1 LSGKLIDTNILQQ
14 AGGIKGGKS
23 KNPIANKI
31 QQIWNLSGK
40 KYTNT
45 VELIADGLI
54 STPDKM
60 IMRPMW
66 FGSFANE
73 FKKITGENV
82 NFEKIAAN
90 DEKYME
96 QYKDAIEKSKTNADE
111 KSVMVGATDNS
122 FMGVLK
128 GTVKPNQSASLRAF
142 NNFNNFMTKFLIF
155 EFVTARTAINAAM
168 GNGSLTKKQGVALLG
183 AVTTRMV
190 TYTLITQMLGTG
202 LMGLFFD
209 DQEPEDEKSFMQKL
223 GQQMTSAFTSLLFGR
238 DFGNATKA
246 MVNYGLERV
255 NENYLD
261 FLREGEYD
269 PYKDAIQYSIVPPEK
284 KGKQRDLADF
294 LLNMGGAFGPSLK
307 TADFIVRK
315 ALEGDKKKEDAI
327 ERQEREISVRI
338 PLEILGNAGFVPLYK
353 DIRKAVMKEM
363 YSSLEQA
370 DKNAEDKKRTK
381 LEKLGIYENETDMKR
396 YDPELWD
403 ETFGPNAPEY
413 SAEQAKKNLKKM
425 KDSLERAMKDE
436 MYDYTPKSKG
446 GFGSSG
452 FGGTQKKN
460 KGGFGTS
467 KFGK

>member
-1 LSGKLIDTNILQQ
+1 
-14 AGGIKGGKS
+14 
-23 KNPIANKI
+23 
-31 QQIWNLSGK
+31 
-40 KYTNT
+40 
-45 VELIADGLI
+45 
-54 STPDKM
+54 M

-66 FGSFANE
+66 FGSFANQ

-96 QYKDAIEKSKTNADE
+96 QYKDAIKKSKTNADE

-202 LMGLFFD
+202 LIGLFFD

-307 TADFIVRK
+307 TVDFIVRK
-315 ALEGDKKKEDAI
+315 GLEGDKKKEDAI

-338 PLEILGNAGFVPLYK
+338 PLEILGNAGLVPLYK

-363 YSSLEQA
+363 YSSLEKA
-370 DKNAEDKKRTK
+370 DKNAEDKKKVK
-381 LEKLGIYENETDMKR
+381 LERLGIYENESDMKR

-413 SAEQAKKNLKKM
+413 SAEQAKKALKKT

-436 MYDYTPKSKG
+436 MYDYTPKSKK

-452 FGGTQKKN
+452 FGGSKGKS

-467 KFGK
+467 KFGQ